1 MAEPAVLDGTYVTIA
16 VETTP
21 DSGTFVPICGIVTRS
36 LAQQINTRDR
46 FIRDCAVPGSVPI
59 RRVIATGS
67 QWSVSGGG
75 LVNRNQFAAIRE
87 IYAAAKGNSRRK
99 YRFIF
104 DEPADDEIVGF
115 AGYFEGSGL
124 MTQMN
129 INGNDDDD
137 SGLDLTIEGDGDLE
151 WVDA

>member
-1 MAEPAVLDGTYVTIA
+1 MSEPQILDGTYVTVA
-16 VETTP
+16 VELTA
-21 DSGTFVPICGIVTRS
+21 DSGVFTPLCGIVTRS

-46 FIRDCAVPGSVPI
+46 FIRDCTVPGSVPI

-67 QWSVSGGG
+67 QWSLSGGG
-75 LVNRNQFAAIRE
+75 LVNRDQFADIRGV
-87 IYAAAKGNSRRK
+87 YADAKQNVRK
-99 YRFIF
+99 NFRFIF
-104 DEPADDEIVGF
+104 DEPTDDTVVGF

-137 SGLDLTIEGDGDLE
+137 SGLDLTIEGDGDLA
-151 WVDA
+151 WVAA